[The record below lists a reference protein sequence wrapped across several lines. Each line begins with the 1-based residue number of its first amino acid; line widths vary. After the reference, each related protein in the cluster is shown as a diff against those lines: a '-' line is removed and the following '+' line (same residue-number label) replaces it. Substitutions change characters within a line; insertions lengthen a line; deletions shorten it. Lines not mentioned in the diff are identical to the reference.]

1 MGVMIIMAMVILTLM
16 VMTMVILMVAV
27 MIGPLLLHKSLFKDH
42 SLDQDR
48 IVQVA
53 VLSVFGGVVLA
64 AALPVLGLPETRG
77 KPLLQTVNQVGEEI
91 CCGEMSLVI

>member
-1 MGVMIIMAMVILTLM
+1 
-16 VMTMVILMVAV
+16 MT
-27 MIGPLLLHKSLFKDH
+27 
-42 SLDQDR
+42 
-48 IVQVA
+48 

-91 CCGEMSLVI
+91 CCEEMSLVI

>member
-1 MGVMIIMAMVILTLM
+1 M
-16 VMTMVILMVAV
+16 VMMALITMMVILMVAV
-27 MIGPLLLHKSLFKDH
+27 MIGPLLLHKLLFKDQ

-91 CCGEMSLVI
+91 CCEEMSLVI